1 MKAANIY
8 GARDIRVEEVAIPE
22 LKKGMVVVKVAFAGI
37 CGSDMHEYIGG
48 PYPFRT
54 QPVIGHEFS
63 GVVTEVGEGVT
74 SVQVGQRV
82 AVEPPIP
89 CGHCANCKKGFT
101 NLCTARQGYGYTASG
116 GFAQYSVVKE
126 ENVYV
131 LPDEM
136 SLELGAL
143 VEPTAVA
150 VHAVRQSQ
158 LKLGD
163 TAAIFGAGPIG
174 LLLLQSVKAAGAS
187 QIFIVEVSEER
198 RQKAL
203 ELGATYAIN
212 PIDTDVTQFINDKT
226 NGGVNVAYD
235 AAGVQATFLSGVSVV
250 QPGGE
255 FKVVSIWEKPVTF
268 HPNTMV
274 ATEIKITGSYAYI
287 NLFPEVIRLLA
298 GGIIDGNAVITS
310 VIPLEGIV
318 EQGFE
323 VLTTDRKQCKILVDL
338 TL

>member
-8 GARDIRVEEVAIPE
+8 GSRDIRVEEVTIPE
-22 LKKGMVVVKVAFAGI
+22 LKEGMVVVKVAFAGI
-37 CGSDMHEYIGG
+37 CGSDIHEYLGG
-48 PYPFRT
+48 PYPIRT
-54 QPVIGHEFS
+54 QSVIGHEFS
-63 GVVTEVGEGVT
+63 GTVTEIGEGVT
-74 SVQVGQRV
+74 TVKIGDRV
-82 AVEPPIP
+82 AIEPIIS
-89 CGHCANCKKGFT
+89 CGHCICCKKGYI
-101 NLCTARQGYGYTASG
+101 NLCTAREGYGYTESG
-116 GFAQYSVVKE
+116 GFAQYAVVKQ
-126 ENVYV
+126 ENVFQ
-131 LPDEM
+131 LPDHM

-198 RQKAL
+198 RKKAL
-203 ELGATYAIN
+203 ELGATYALN
-212 PIDTDVTQFINDKT
+212 PIDTDIKHFINEKT

-235 AAGVQATFLSGVSVV
+235 AAGVQATFSSSVATV

-255 FKVVSIWEKPVTF
+255 YKVVSLWEKPVTF
-268 HPNTMV
+268 HPNAIV
-274 ATEIKITGSYAYI
+274 IPEIKVSGSYAYS

-298 GGIIDGNAVITS
+298 GGIIDGNAIITS
-310 VIPLEGIV
+310 FITLEEIV
-318 EQGFE
+318 KQGFE
-323 VLTTDRKQCKILVDL
+323 VLTTDHKQCKIFVDMNL
-338 TL
+338 